1 MSTPWLVA
9 VLVSSVRDA
18 VVLAVIALVSKAALR
33 LDSVGSNARRISAD
47 TVGCFEVV
55 SEALSGHFAVGPQD
69 LSVSISGVLL
79 AGALV
84 LVRGIVDVARVLG
97 LEALAGT
104 TLAESSAAVLSKTSR
119 TTLSETGAV
128 SSCESTGLS
137 TSTSLT
143 ESTAVST
150 GSLAKTTTTAV
161 SSLSKA
167 SSTEAAGSKG
177 TSGLEATA
185 AGGGAE
191 VSSES

>member
-9 VLVSSVRDA
+9 VLVSGVRDA

-33 LDSVGSNARRISAD
+33 LDSVGGNARRISAD

-55 SEALSGHFAVGPQD
+55 REALSGHFAVRPQD

-84 LVRGIVDVARVLG
+84 LVRGIVDVASMLG

-104 TLAESSAAVLSKTSR
+104 TLTESSAAVLSKTSR

-128 SSCESTGLS
+128 SACKSTGLS
-137 TSTSLT
+137 TSTSLS

-150 GSLAKTTTTAV
+150 RSLAETTAV

-185 AGGGAE
+185 AGCGAE